1 MPSPPKPR
9 TAGSSNSSDASSFAV
24 LTSNDDNLALSLS
37 GLSLADSGAASAAAA
52 SPAHSGAASAAA
64 ASEAAASL
72 RRFSAASA
80 SLAGSI
86 AASLAHS
93 GPPLAHSGAAS
104 PGTSQAGSFAML
116 ASGGS
121 LEAIVMPAHSH
132 SGAASPG
139 TSQSGSYAMP
149 ASGGSF
155 GMPAHSG
162 AGAASQSDFASVVE
176 EGFLHHK
183 RNLSLEDIR
192 ALRVVSS
199 RLPHPSMRPVP
210 EHREIGTKDL
220 PDPKALAGA
229 VREVEACLKLC
240 QDFAAE
246 AEAAERENGGGAGM
260 ESEDMALGATACPEG
275 GQVAPQPAGS
285 GDVERV
291 RALLKSAQV
300 RMAAAM
306 AEFGRLES
314 RGGDSPAS
322 GGFAAAPPAEDYDQ
336 QQWSD
341 AGSTLSGPS
350 ITWSAP
356 ARLEA
361 TPTLGRAVPG
371 IPHHPQY

>member
-1 MPSPPKPR
+1 MPSHPKPR
-9 TAGSSNSSDASSFAV
+9 TAGSSKSSDASSFAV
-24 LTSNDDNLALSLS
+24 ITSNDDNLALSLS

-80 SLAGSI
+80 SLAGST

-176 EGFLHHK
+176 EGHK

-220 PDPKALAGA
+220 PDPTALAGA

-306 AEFGRLES
+306 AEFARLES

-322 GGFAAAPPAEDYDQ
+322 GGFDAAPPAEDYE

-341 AGSTLSGPS
+341 AGSTPSGPS
-350 ITWSAP
+350 TTWSAP

-361 TPTLGRAVPG
+361 TPTLARAVPG